1 MQLYISTNG
10 VIKTVFHT
18 NFESFTRRRREP
30 KKVIPRNLLTAFHDN
45 ARGKH
50 KSMNRMTCENI
61 YWRQ

>member
-50 KSMNRMTCENI
+50 KSMNGMT
-61 YWRQ
+61 